1 VGFKE
6 DNMANKT
13 SLTVV
18 EGPNGT
24 AELFEVA
31 DEGTTVATE
40 YEVEFNGASHTFQ
53 TMGEAYI
60 EAGALAGT
68 PT

>member
-1 VGFKE
+1 
-6 DNMANKT
+6 MANKT

-18 EGPNGT
+18 EGPKGK

-31 DEGTTVATE
+31 DESTTVATE
-40 YEVEFNGASHTFQ
+40 YQVEFNGASQSFQ

-60 EAGALAGT
+60 EAGVLAGS